1 MGPAQ
6 WSSRRNRRVASNT
19 PSVQIGVPLGEVVGG
34 YRIVRLIGAGSTSHV
49 YLGEHARLGRRA
61 AIKVLHAELVDNPQV
76 VHRMLTE
83 AKVVNDI
90 HHPNIVDVTDFVDQV
105 QPRRVALVMEY
116 IAGPSVDSL
125 RTGAPI
131 PWRQALG
138 IARQLVDAVA
148 AAHRA
153 GVIHRDLK
161 PENLLLA
168 TDPREASHVIPQLK
182 VVDFGIAKVA
192 GPYAGHQTATQTMLG
207 TPAYMA
213 PEQIAQ
219 SPPPSGATDVFAV
232 GEILYELLAGKRAYG
247 AARLADVVRQK
258 LRGEI
263 PDLPMP
269 PIPGCAELEALIRRC
284 LAYRPEERPSLDE
297 VVQLLEALQSAPVE
311 EVDDLVGATTVTAEA
326 WNQQG
331 MSTDERLVGATQLN
345 EVVGLAGQ
353 RTRAGWRPED
363 EDVNPL
369 DDVTVGTSATHPL
382 LPSSDPTPSD
392 LRPSAGDGA
401 DLEAMVTRESRPL
414 SSEPNGPTVEE
425 DPDDP
430 TLGRFYVLPDFDES
444 SDETSRSPE
453 DFKDRPSSPA
463 AGRGNEIPTRDVV
476 PPLDDKAPDAAS
488 VTPPASVASV
498 TPPAKVRQ
506 PRIVKVPPAP
516 RPSPRSPPVAGGA
529 RAVRGASTVFR
540 PKPHGRSPQSTPV
553 RRGLVAIERSRARP
567 EPERPPIGQEAAA
580 APTVSVP
587 SVLERIPSSLGA
599 GPDRLW
605 LLVGVPMTFA
615 LAMVVYLLVVPS
627 APRPFVPEAP
637 REAEVV
643 EASVQVRSQPPEAF
657 VEDAETGEFLGKT
670 PIAVV
675 VPPVGTRKVR
685 VFKVG
690 FTARV
695 VELTPD
701 APSTWVPLMAE

>member
-1 MGPAQ
+1 MASDKPSAQ
-6 WSSRRNRRVASNT
+6 V
-19 PSVQIGVPLGEVVGG
+19 GVPLGEVLGG

-116 IAGPSVDSL
+116 IAGPGVDSL
-125 RTGAPI
+125 RSDVPI

-192 GPYAGHQTATQTMLG
+192 GPNVGHQTATQTMLG

-232 GEILYELLAGKRAYG
+232 GEILYELLAGARAYR

-263 PDLPMP
+263 PDLPLP
-269 PIPGCAELEALIRRC
+269 SIPGREALEALIRRC
-284 LAYRPEERPSLDE
+284 LAFRPEERPTLDE
-297 VVQLLEALQSAPVE
+297 VVALLDALQSAPVE
-311 EVDDLVGATTVTAEA
+311 DLEDDVVGATTVTAEA
-326 WNQQG
+326 WADHEMAHEDRQA
-331 MSTDERLVGATQLN
+331 EPTQLN

-353 RTRAGWRPED
+353 RTRTGWRPND
-363 EDVNPL
+363 EDVNPI
-369 DDVTVGTSATHPL
+369 DDVTVGTSNTTHLL
-382 LPSSDPTPSD
+382 LPPPLETPVD
-392 LRPSAGDGA
+392 RRPEPA
-401 DLEAMVTRESRPL
+401 DLGDLGAMETRESQPL
-414 SSEPNGPTVEE
+414 AGGPGGPAVEE

-430 TLGRFYVLPDFDES
+430 TLGRFYELPDLDDGSAQASGSAEGG
-444 SDETSRSPE
+444 D
-453 DFKDRPSSPA
+453 DRPSSPA
-463 AGRGNEIPTRDVV
+463 EVRAPEGPSRDVPSHDDD
-476 PPLDDKAPDAAS
+476 PPLASAAS
-488 VTPPASVASV
+488 ATPPSADARKQRGAEAPASSRRSRGS
-498 TPPAKVRQ
+498 PPAG
-506 PRIVKVPPAP
+506 
-516 RPSPRSPPVAGGA
+516 AGS
-529 RAVRGASTVFR
+529 RAIRGASTVFR
-540 PKPHGRSPQSTPV
+540 PKPRGATPQNTPA
-553 RRGLVAIERSRARP
+553 RRRIVAIERNRARP
-567 EPERPPIGQEAAA
+567 GPDRPSASRDPAVAL
-580 APTVSVP
+580 APKASRAP
-587 SVLERIPSSLGA
+587 SLLERMPSTFGA

-605 LLVGVPMTFA
+605 LVVGVPMTVA
-615 LAMVVYLLVVPS
+615 LAMVVYLLVVPGE
-627 APRPFVPEAP
+627 PRPSVPPEPPEPQA
-637 REAEVV
+637 V

-657 VEDAETGEFLGKT
+657 VEDADTGEFLGKT
-670 PIAVV
+670 PVGV
-675 VPPVGTRKVR
+675 FVPPVGTRKVR

-701 APSTWVPLMAE
+701 APSTWVPLMPE